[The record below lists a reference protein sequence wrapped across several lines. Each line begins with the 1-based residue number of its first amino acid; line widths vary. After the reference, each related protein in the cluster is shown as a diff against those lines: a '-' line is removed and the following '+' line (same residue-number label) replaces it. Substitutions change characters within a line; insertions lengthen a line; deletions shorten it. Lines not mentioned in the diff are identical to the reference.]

1 VSVLIAL
8 FLHLYILFIKGEKHY
23 YPIKNLIQTG
33 SGQEKNIEI
42 LLEFIDLFYLED
54 RFGNQPNPHL
64 CFKSQF
70 K

>member
-8 FLHLYILFIKGEKHY
+8 FLHLYILFIKGEKHC

-33 SGQEKNIEI
+33 SGQEKITEI
-42 LLEFIDLFYLED
+42 SLEFIDLFYLAD
-54 RFGNQPNPHL
+54 CFSSMPIPHL
-64 CFKSQF
+64 CFESQF